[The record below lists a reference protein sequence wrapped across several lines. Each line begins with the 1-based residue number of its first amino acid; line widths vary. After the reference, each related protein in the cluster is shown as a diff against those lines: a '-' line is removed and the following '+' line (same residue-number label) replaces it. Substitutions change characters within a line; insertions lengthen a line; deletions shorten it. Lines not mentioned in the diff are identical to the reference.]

1 MREARQAAA
10 GLSAVRSPMRR
21 DAARTSALE
30 NPAATSGVSTPCS
43 AAARWP
49 GRWSPR
55 SSVLVPTARASP
67 SAAAR
72 GPRTSNSSS
81 LQKKQRSGPLRR
93 YPGRSPSWVGTTR
106 WRRPSSAA
114 RARASASSASA
125 RLGET
130 PVAAT
135 ARSPRARPAAA
146 SRKAESAPPENA
158 TITPPVASSSRRR
171 ASSLASRSFMP
182 DSLGR
187 GTKRNGGPPLPGG
200 RRPRGVDVELEV
212 HVAAAARHGG
222 GLLLLRLVG
231 HHGLGGQEQAGDRG
245 RVLQGGTD
253 DLGRVDDPRLEH
265 VGVLAGGRVQAL
277 ARVEAADLLDH
288 HAALEAGVGGDLLQR
303 LLERPAD
310 DGRPGRL
317 VTGQVDL
324 GQGVLDPQQGHAAAG
339 DDALLDRRA
348 GVGDSILDAVLLLL
362 ELDLGGRPDLDH
374 AHAPGQLGQ
383 PLLELLAVVV
393 GVGVLDLGPDLVDPA
408 LDVVGVALALDDGG
422 LGLGDDHL
430 AGPAEQVD
438 GDVLELEADL
448 LGDDLAAG
456 QGGDV
461 LEHGLAAVAE
471 PGGLD
476 GGALEGAADL
486 VDDQGGQGLAL
497 DVLGDD
503 HDRLAALHDLLQHR
517 EQVLDGRDLGVG
529 DQEVGV
535 VEDRLHP
542 LGVGHE
548 VGRDVALVEAHAL
561 DRLELDAEGVRLLDG
576 DDAFLADDVHRLG
589 DDLAD
594 LGVAGRHAGRVG
606 DLVAGLDVLGL
617 VLDGLDGQL
626 GGLLDAAL
634 EAHRVGPGG
643 DVAQALA
650 DQGLGEH
657 GGGGGAVTGDLVGLL
672 GDLLDELGPDLLP
685 RVLELDLVGDGH
697 AVVGDGGRA
706 PLLLQDDVAAL
717 GTQRHPD
724 GVGELVHPPLESA
737 PGVLVEGD
745 DLGHR
750 CGYLPCS
757 DGLPSGTCLRL
768 AIPDVSTQ
776 DGRVLSEVLSRPSS
790 PSPALE
796 GSARCGS
803 RWSSS
808 TASTSWTPSARW
820 RCCATPPP
828 WAASTWRWTWS
839 PSAGRPR

>member
-1 MREARQAAA
+1 
-10 GLSAVRSPMRR
+10 MRR

-158 TITPPVASSSRRR
+158 TITPPVAASSRRR
-171 ASSLASRSFMP
+171 ASSLASRSSMTRQ
-182 DSLGR
+182 SR
-187 GTKRNGGPPLPGG
+187 TKRNGGPEGPPFAWSG
-200 RRPRGVDVELEV
+200 LEV
-212 HVAAAARHGG
+212 HVAAAGHGG

-277 ARVEAADLLDH
+277 ARVEAADPLDH
-288 HAALEAGVGGDLLQR
+288 HATLEAGVGGDLLER
-303 LLERPAD
+303 LLEGLAD
-310 DGRPGRL
+310 DGRTGRL
-317 VTGQVDL
+317 VTGQVVL
-324 GQGVLDPQQGHAAAG
+324 GQGLLDPQQGHAAAG
-339 DDALLDRRA
+339 DDALLHRRA
-348 GVGDSILDAVLLLL
+348 GVGDGVLDAVLLLL
-362 ELDLGGRPDLDH
+362 ELDLGGRADLDH
-374 AHAPGQLGQ
+374 ADAPGQLGQ

-393 GVGVLDLGPDLVDPA
+393 RVGVLDLGPDLVDPA

-422 LGLGDDHL
+422 LVLGHDHL
-430 AGPAEQVD
+430 AGPPEQVD

-456 QGGDV
+456 EDGDV

-471 PGGLD
+471 PWGLD

-503 HDRLAALHDLLQHR
+503 HDRLGALHDLLQHR

-529 DQEVGV
+529 DQDVGV
-535 VEDRLHP
+535 LQDRLHP
-542 LGVGHE
+542 LGVGDE
-548 VGRDVALVEAHAL
+548 VGRDVALVEPHAL
-561 DRLELDAEGVRLLDG
+561 DRLELDAEGVGLLDG

-672 GDLLDELGPDLLP
+672 GDLLAGLGPDLLP

-706 PLLLQDDVAAL
+706 PLLLEDDVAAL
-717 GTQRHPD
+717 GTQRHLD
-724 GVGELVHPPLESA
+724 GVGELVHPPLEGA
-737 PGVLVEGD
+737 AGVLVEGD

-750 CGYLPCS
+750 AATSPVRMACLGGS
-757 DGLPSGTCLRL
+757 CLRL
-768 AIPDVSTQ
+768 GNP
-776 DGRVLSEVLSRPSS
+776 G
-790 PSPALE
+790 
-796 GSARCGS
+796 C
-803 RWSSS
+803 
-808 TASTSWTPSARW
+808 
-820 RCCATPPP
+820 
-828 WAASTWRWTWS
+828 
-839 PSAGRPR
+839 